1 MPHTSSVYPFE
12 RFTEDA
18 KKVLTLAQEEAERG
32 HHSYIGTEHLL
43 LGILRNGDGPGA
55 LALASLKVRIE
66 AVRDLIESV
75 LGHSEQVVIQQII
88 PTSRVKKVIEFAF
101 EESRRQGHNF
111 VDSGH
116 LLVALMLEGE
126 GIAAHVMQ
134 DLGVTFDRV
143 KEALRKVPRE
153 RHAPVD
159 TPRRVRAAFE
169 PEEANTE
176 TLLRILHARD
186 LAGLLQAKGLD
197 VDALVEKLS
206 DPPDPVVRLR
216 RYIADLRAELKALA
230 DAGSFEKAAN
240 LQKGEKDLLARLAA
254 AEREWIE
261 RL

>member
-1 MPHTSSVYPFE
+1 VPHTSSVYPFE
-12 RFTEDA
+12 RFTEEA

-43 LGILRNGDGPGA
+43 LGILRNGDGSGA
-55 LALASLKVRIE
+55 LALASLHVRIE
-66 AVRDLIESV
+66 AVRDVIESV
-75 LGHSEQVVIQQII
+75 LGRNEQVVFQQII

-101 EESRRQGHNF
+101 EESRRQGHGY

-126 GIAAHVMQ
+126 GIAAHVLQ
-134 DLGVTFDRV
+134 DLGVTIDRV

-153 RHAPVD
+153 RHTPVY
-159 TPRRVRAAFE
+159 TPRRVRAAYE
-169 PEEANTE
+169 PEEASTE
-176 TLLRILHARD
+176 TLLKILHAPD

-197 VDALVEKLS
+197 VDALVQKLS

-216 RYIADLRAELKALA
+216 RYIADLRAELKAMA
-230 DAGSFEKAAN
+230 DAGNFEKAAN

-261 RL
+261 GL

>member
-1 MPHTSSVYPFE
+1 VYPFE
-12 RFTEDA
+12 RFTEEA
-18 KKVLTLAQEEAERG
+18 KKVLTLAQQEAERG
-32 HHSYIGTEHLL
+32 HQSYIGTEHLL
-43 LGILRNGDGPGA
+43 LGILRNGDGSGA
-55 LALASLKVRIE
+55 LALASLNVRLE
-66 AVRDLIESV
+66 AVRDMIESAV
-75 LGHSEQVVIQQII
+75 GHNEQAVIQQIV

-101 EESRRQGHNF
+101 EESRRRGHGY

-126 GIAAHVMQ
+126 GIAAHVLQ
-134 DLGVTFDRV
+134 DLGVTTDRV
-143 KEALRKVPRE
+143 NEALRRVPRE
-153 RHAPVD
+153 RHAPAD

-176 TLLRILHARD
+176 TLLRILHTPD

-216 RYIADLRAELKALA
+216 RYIADLRAELRALA
-230 DAGSFEKAAN
+230 DAGNFEKAAN
-240 LQKGEKDLLARLAA
+240 LQKGERDLLARLAA